1 MKKLA
6 LTIAALS
13 LSAGA
18 AFAENPY
25 VGNGLV
31 VQSGPHAGAPVAFVD
46 RTATASI
53 VGSGSLVVDERDA
66 GYQNPAAGRFG
77 DAAPRY

>member
-6 LTIAALS
+6 ITVAALS

-25 VGNGLV
+25 IGNSNV
-31 VQSGPHAGAPVAFVD
+31 VQSGPQAGQSVLD
-46 RTATASI
+46 SGTTAS
-53 VGSGSLVVDERDA
+53 VRNYGQSGALLGVVDYIDPTANR
-66 GYQNPAAGRFG
+66 YG
-77 DAAPRY
+77 DAAPRS

>member
-6 LTIAALS
+6 ITIAALS

-25 VGNGLV
+25 IGNSNV
-31 VQSGPHAGAPVAFVD
+31 VQSGPAAGQSALD
-46 RTATASI
+46 SGTTAS
-53 VGSGSLVVDERDA
+53 VGYSQSGAAQGVVDYIDPTANR
-66 GYQNPAAGRFG
+66 YG
-77 DAAPRY
+77 DAAPRS